1 MRPGLRKYVKAVLNL
16 VTAVVLLCLA
26 VFLLPRL
33 LRFFMPFAVGWIIA
47 MIANPLVRFCEQ
59 KIRIRRKAGSAIVIV
74 AVLAGVILVG
84 YLLISRLVT
93 EAAGFVS
100 SLPTLWKDVEKEMN
114 ELAASLTDFYELA
127 DPDMYLLLY
136 DRAEHPL
143 LARNAVW
150 HTRLCPRCME
160 EQLLGGRTV
169 SGQIERLKDCRSAY
183 EAQVA
188 QGAPDNG
195 LKAFMDEL
203 ENRTD
208 AAEDI
213 EEKETSSEEQELGLR
228 FLTEQALKMTGSV
241 SRTAELLD
249 RKEDYIEMLAEQQ
262 TAEENRR

>member
-1 MRPGLRKYVKAVLNL
+1 MEYYVIERTLREAAQKSLHMLEQGKLSPQAFRK
-16 VTAVVLLCLA
+16 VTNDLKK
-26 VFLLPRL
+26 
-33 LRFFMPFAVGWIIA
+33 IA
-47 MIANPLVRFCEQ
+47 YFC
-59 KIRIRRKAGSAIVIV
+59 G
-74 AVLAGVILVG
+74 
-84 YLLISRLVT
+84 VT
-93 EAAGFVS
+93 EEDFLEQYPENICGRCAAES
-100 SLPTLWKDVEKEMN
+100 D
-114 ELAASLTDFYELA
+114 SLTDFYELA

-249 RKEDYIEMLAEQQ
+249 RKEDYIEMLAEQR